1 MFITFEGME
10 GAGKTSAMNLLA
22 EELSGRGLD
31 VITTREPGGCGL
43 GRALRPIL
51 LDARGERNLSMR
63 AELFLFLA
71 DRAQH
76 VREVIRPALEA
87 GQIVLCDRFTDST
100 LVYQGVG
107 RGFDVDTLRHVNL
120 FATSGLEPDLT
131 ILLDV
136 PVAVG
141 LARAAQRNRREGT
154 MVSEGRFDNESV
166 DFHSR
171 IRRGYLDLREENPGR
186 YALVDAQ
193 APQDEVLLQCLGAVE
208 RIMDEHRG

>member
-1 MFITFEGME
+1 MFIIFEGME

-87 GQIVLCDRFTDST
+87 GQVVLCDRFTDST

-107 RGFDVDTLRHVNL
+107 RGFDVDTLRHVNR

-141 LARAAQRNRREGT
+141 LSRAAQRNRREGT

-171 IRRGYLDLREENPGR
+171 IRQGYLDLREENPER

-208 RIMDEHRG
+208 RIMDETRG